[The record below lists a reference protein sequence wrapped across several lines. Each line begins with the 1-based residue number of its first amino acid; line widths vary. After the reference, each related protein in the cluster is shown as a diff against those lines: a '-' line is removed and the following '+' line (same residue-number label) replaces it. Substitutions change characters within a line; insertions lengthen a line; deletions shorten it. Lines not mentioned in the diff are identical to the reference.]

1 MSTTAAIPS
10 MQHLDANARAAI
22 VREIAADMQDTL
34 RDVTV
39 GDQVVMPFHA
49 HLVSATRAAPP
60 LFTGSAFL
68 PLIPHARVGTAARL
82 GCRRPANR

>member
-1 MSTTAAIPS
+1 MTARFPDPHGFLAGEIDVDTAAIPS

-22 VREIAADMQDTL
+22 VREIAADMQDAL

-49 HLVSATRAAPP
+49 HLVSATRGGPAA
-60 LFTGSAFL
+60 
-68 PLIPHARVGTAARL
+68 IHR
-82 GCRRPANR
+82 